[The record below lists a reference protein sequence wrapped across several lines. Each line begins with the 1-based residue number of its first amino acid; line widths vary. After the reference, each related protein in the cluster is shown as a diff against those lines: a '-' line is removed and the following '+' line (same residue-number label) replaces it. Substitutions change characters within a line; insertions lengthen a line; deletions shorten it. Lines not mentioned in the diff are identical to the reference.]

1 MSSVRVRS
9 CFSPWPALHD
19 VDVVV
24 AVDVDV
30 DVDVDV
36 ARGFQLRDEQ

>member
-1 MSSVRVRS
+1 MRVRS

-30 DVDVDV
+30 DV